1 MNILKEA
8 LPGVHPGK
16 ALDVGTRFGEFA
28 VRLAEAMPEGS
39 EVIGIDNDASAAE
52 KAREKFAEKG
62 LLFQQMDA
70 AAMDY
75 PDETFEVVALSNTL
89 HHIEDYGKVLSEMLR
104 VLKPGGFLVLN
115 EMYRDGQDAA
125 QQVHEAQHTL
135 EAKLDAAAAKA
146 AGDQVRDIQGVKALV
161 QKVSVADVPALRTLG
176 DRLRDTTQGVV
187 VLASVFE
194 NGKIGILAMAT
205 KEAVGKGVHCGNIV
219 KEVAKLCGGGGGG
232 KPDSATAGGRDVSK
246 LEAAL
251 ESVND
256 IVAKM
261 LKK

>member
-1 MNILKEA
+1 MIVWKEV
-8 LPGVHPGK
+8 LPGVRPGK

-62 LLFQQMDA
+62 LLFELMDA

-75 PDETFEVVALSNTL
+75 PDDTFEVVALSNTL

-104 VLKPGGFLVLN
+104 VLKPGGFFVLN

-135 EAKLDAAAAKA
+135 EAKLDCLLGSYQRRTWKREEIIEIFRALPLKDMTFTDFQEDAAYDA
-146 AGDQVRDIQGVKALV
+146 
-161 QKVSVADVPALRTLG
+161 
-176 DRLRDTTQGVV
+176 
-187 VLASVFE
+187 
-194 NGKIGILAMAT
+194 
-205 KEAVGKGVHCGNIV
+205 
-219 KEVAKLCGGGGGG
+219 
-232 KPDSATAGGRDVSK
+232 K
-246 LEAAL
+246 LEAKNRKLAAEVERIAGRPEYEALKQEAL
-251 ESVND
+251 EIQDRCRKDGIRRCTQLLCVGR
-256 IVAKM
+256 K
-261 LKK
+261 

>member
-1 MNILKEA
+1 MKMNILKEA

-135 EAKLDAAAAKA
+135 EAKLDCLL
-146 AGDQVRDIQGVKALV
+146 GGYQR
-161 QKVSVADVPALRTLG
+161 RTWKRKEIIEIFRGLP
-176 DRLRDTTQGVV
+176 LRDMTFTD
-187 VLASVFE
+187 FHE
-194 NGKIGILAMAT
+194 
-205 KEAVGKGVHCGNIV
+205 EAVYD
-219 KEVAKLCGGGGGG
+219 A
-232 KPDSATAGGRDVSK
+232 K
-246 LEAAL
+246 LEAKNRKLAEVEKISGQPEYQTLKQEAL
-251 ESVND
+251 D
-256 IVAKM
+256 IQARCRENGIRRCTQLLCVGRK
-261 LKK
+261 